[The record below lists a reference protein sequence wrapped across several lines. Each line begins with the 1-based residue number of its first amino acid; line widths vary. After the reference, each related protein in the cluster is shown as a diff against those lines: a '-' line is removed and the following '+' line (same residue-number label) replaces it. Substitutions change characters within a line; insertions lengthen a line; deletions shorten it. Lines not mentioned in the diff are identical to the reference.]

1 MIYLQNIQTML
12 LKNKIFS
19 NKNFLFNN
27 IMEEY
32 EKKYIKLLNKKKD
45 LKENLYQLIEV
56 NILLKQHLNMS
67 NINLVKKL
75 QELELTKRRV
85 SENKIFLINTV
96 KKEPPKPQVFKSVFN
111 YIGGN
116 KKEEL
121 SEKEKILIRQKEEL
135 HKLKIEIDKL
145 RI

>member
-1 MIYLQNIQTML
+1 ML

>member
-1 MIYLQNIQTML
+1 
-12 LKNKIFS
+12 
-19 NKNFLFNN
+19 
-27 IMEEY
+27 MEEY

-67 NINLVKKL
+67 NINLIQKL
-75 QELELTKRRV
+75 QELELTKRRI

-96 KKEPPKPQVFKSVFN
+96 PKKPEKPNVFKSVFN
-111 YIGGN
+111 YHIGGD

-121 SEKEKILIRQKEEL
+121 SEKEFPIGGYLQTL
-135 HKLKIEIDKL
+135 
-145 RI
+145 